1 VSTEADHRREHWQ
14 QVESLYRE
22 AMDHRGEARTDVIDR
37 GCAGDASLRE
47 EVESLLACEAAAADF
62 IETPALAVAA
72 DLLANQTS
80 ELRGRQVG
88 PYVIQALLG
97 SGGMGDV
104 YRARD
109 TRLHRDVAL
118 KVLHPDVD
126 DRDRLARFRREAEML
141 AALNHPNVA
150 AIYGVEDVDGAQA
163 LVLELVDGPTLADR
177 LEQGPIPIDDTVS
190 IARQIA
196 AALEAAHDRG
206 LVHRDLKPANI
217 KVRDDGTVKV
227 LDFGLAK
234 LAHASEPTRH
244 DPAPL
249 THAPTI
255 TGAGLIMGTAAYM
268 SPEQAKGQDADRRS
282 DVWAFGAVLY
292 EMLTGRRAFDG
303 ETMADV
309 LGAVMRLEPQWDA
322 VPAAVPAP
330 LRLLLEKCLVKDRR
344 KRIADIST
352 VRFLLDNADTLAAA
366 GSSALVA
373 SPDRR
378 GRRPALVLATAVL
391 TAALAGVG
399 MAMWFAAGAA
409 DPVARRVSRFQIGTP
424 EPADVTVTGTDLAIS
439 PDGSTV
445 VYVGNGGT
453 QLFVRALDALE
464 PVAVFT
470 GAPDVPFMS
479 PDGQWIGFFDTATVL
494 KRVKTTGGP
503 ASTIATLDS
512 RSRGATWTST
522 DTIVTAPNS
531 VATGLIAVTV
541 GGPARVLTRPDP
553 AKGEADHRWPEALP
567 GGRAVLFTITA
578 LSGGLDAAQVAVLD
592 LETGERT
599 TLFRGGSHA
608 RYVSGAAGSSTLT
621 ASTPGHLVYVQGGAL
636 WAVPFDPSTLQTRGT
651 PAPVVSGVVTDS
663 FGAADAVVAR
673 NGTLAYLS
681 GQTVTA
687 RTGPNTLVW
696 VDRQGSETS
705 IPAPPR
711 AYVLPRLSP
720 DGTRVAVF
728 SADQEFD
735 IWSWDLSSAA
745 TGLTRRTFNP
755 TGDSHP
761 VWTRDGSRLI
771 FASEQQGV
779 RNLFWQAADGAGP
792 IERLAPS
799 ATRQRP
805 TDVAPD
811 GRVIIS
817 DISLTATRDDILA
830 MTLDSSRRVTPLVQS
845 ASRERNGVVSPDGR
859 WLAYEAD
866 DSGRFE
872 IWVRPYPDVSTAK
885 WQVTTTGG
893 TRPLWT
899 RDGQELIYVLP
910 SGALMGMKVSRGPS
924 WAATPPAQIVKSGY
938 FTNPIDPAHT
948 YDVSP
953 DGRRFLL
960 IKRVGGPQS
969 AAPASLVVVLN
980 WTEELKRLVPAN

>member
-1 VSTEADHRREHWQ
+1 MSTEADHRRERWQ

-22 AMDHRGEARTDVIDR
+22 AVDHRGEARTAIIDR
-37 GCAGDASLRE
+37 GCSGDASLRE

-72 DLLANQTS
+72 DLLATQAS
-80 ELRGRQVG
+80 ELSGRQVG
-88 PYVIQALLG
+88 PYVIGALLG

-126 DRDRLARFRREAEML
+126 DRDRVARFRREAEML

-150 AIYGVEDVDGAQA
+150 AIYGAEDVDDAQA
-163 LVLELVDGPTLADR
+163 LVLELVEGPTLADR
-177 LEQGPIPIDDTVS
+177 LEQGPIPIDETLS

-234 LAHASEPTRH
+234 LAHVSESKRQ

-255 TGAGLIMGTAAYM
+255 TGVGLIVGTAAYM
-268 SPEQAKGQDADRRS
+268 SPEQAKGEGADRRS
-282 DVWAFGAVLY
+282 DVWAFGAVLC

-303 ETMADV
+303 ENIADV
-309 LGAVMRLEPQWDA
+309 LGAVMHLEPRWDA
-322 VPAAVPAP
+322 LPSAVPTP

-352 VRFLLDNADTLAAA
+352 VRFLLDNADDLAAMQA
-366 GSSALVA
+366 SAPVP

-378 GRRPALVLATAVL
+378 RPRAALVLSTAVL

-399 MAMWFAAGAA
+399 TAIWFAPGAA
-409 DPVARRVSRFQIGTP
+409 DPVARRVSRFQIGTAA
-424 EPADVTVTGTDLAIS
+424 PADVTVTGTDLAIS
-439 PDGSTV
+439 PDGSAV

-470 GAPDVPFMS
+470 GAPDAPFMS
-479 PDGQWIGFFDTATVL
+479 PDGQWIGFFDTGTVL

-503 ASTIATLDS
+503 ASAIATLDS
-512 RSRGATWTST
+512 RSRGATWTSA

-541 GGPARVLTRPDP
+541 GGPTRVLTRPDP
-553 AKGEADHRWPEALP
+553 AKGEADHRWPEVLP

-592 LETGERT
+592 LETGKRT

-608 RYVSGAAGSSTLT
+608 RYVTEAASASTLT
-621 ASTPGHLVYVQGGAL
+621 ASPGHLVYVQAGAL
-636 WAVPFDPSTLQTRGT
+636 WAVPFDPATLQTRGT

-687 RTGPNTLVW
+687 RVGPNTLVW
-696 VDRQGSETS
+696 VDRHGRETP

-711 AYVLPRLSP
+711 AYVQPRLSP
-720 DGTRVAVF
+720 DGTRVALF

-745 TGLTRRTFNP
+745 TALTRRTFNP
-755 TGDSHP
+755 TGDSSP
-761 VWTRDGSRLI
+761 VWTRDGSHLI
-771 FASEQQGV
+771 FASEQRGV
-779 RNLFWQAADGAGP
+779 RNLFWQSADGAGP
-792 IERLAPS
+792 IELLAAS
-799 ATRQRP
+799 GTRQRA

-817 DISLTATRDDILA
+817 DVSLTTTRDDILA
-830 MTLDSSRRVTPLVQS
+830 MTLDSSRRMTPLVQS
-845 ASRERNGVVSPDGR
+845 PARERNGVVSPDGR

-866 DSGRFE
+866 DSGQFE

-893 TRPLWT
+893 TRALWT
-899 RDGQELIYVLP
+899 RNGQELIYVLP
-910 SGALMGMKVSRGPS
+910 SGALMGMNVSHGSS
-924 WAATPPAQIVKSGY
+924 WAATAPTQIVKSGY
-938 FTNPIDPAHT
+938 YTNPIDPVRT

-953 DGRRFLL
+953 DGRRLLL
-960 IKRVGGPQS
+960 IKRVGEPQT

-980 WTEELKRLVPAN
+980 WTEELKRLAPAN